1 MSRNGQRGVEIQG
14 VAQALIVGG
23 IISLGIGLA
32 IALLI
37 GYVIRDES
45 FNSVASLLTVSIGT
59 NVAGVVLGIGFSLTI
74 VGIVLGFISRPVS
87 EAGECEEDEVESR

>member
-1 MSRNGQRGVEIQG
+1 MQK

-23 IISLGIGLA
+23 IISLLLGLA

-45 FNSVASLLTVSIGT
+45 FDSAAYLLTISIGT
-59 NVAGVVLGIGFSLTI
+59 HVAAILFGVGFPVTI
-74 VGIVLGFISRPVS
+74 VGIVLAWVSRPEEEVEEWEDAYDS
-87 EAGECEEDEVESR
+87 EANEWSS

>member
-1 MSRNGQRGVEIQG
+1 MEIQR

-37 GYVIRDES
+37 GYVIRNES
-45 FNSVASLLTVSIGT
+45 FDSVASLLTVSIGT
-59 NVAGVVLGIGFSLTI
+59 NVAGVVLGIGFPLTI
-74 VGIVLGFISRPVS
+74 VGIVLGFVS
-87 EAGECEEDEVESR
+87 KPAAEAGEWEEGEVESR

>member
-74 VGIVLGFISRPVS
+74 MGIVLGFISRPVA
-87 EAGECEEDEVESR
+87 ETGECEEDDVESR

>member
-1 MSRNGQRGVEIQG
+1 MQK

-23 IISLGIGLA
+23 IICLGIGLA

-45 FNSVASLLTVSIGT
+45 FTSVASLLTVSIGT
-59 NVAGVVLGIGFSLTI
+59 NVAGVILGVGFPLTI
-74 VGIVLGFISRPVS
+74 MGIVLAWVSRP
-87 EAGECEEDEVESR
+87 EAEVEEWEDEDGADADIV

>member
-1 MSRNGQRGVEIQG
+1 MSRNGQQGVEIQR

-45 FNSVASLLTVSIGT
+45 FDSVASLLTVSIGT

-74 VGIVLGFISRPVS
+74 VGIVLGFICRPVA
-87 EAGECEEDEVESR
+87 EAGECEEDDVESR